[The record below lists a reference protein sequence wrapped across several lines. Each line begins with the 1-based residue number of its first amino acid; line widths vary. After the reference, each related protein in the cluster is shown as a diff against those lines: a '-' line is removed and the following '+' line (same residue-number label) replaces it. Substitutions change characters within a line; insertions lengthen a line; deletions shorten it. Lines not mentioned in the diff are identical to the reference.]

1 MTLGLILNEVICS
14 SPVFMSRDGYRQC
27 LFNHLLLRQILIEFH
42 NFPRYDIG
50 FLSIFKKNNFGSWSP
65 KANILVAEVAERQ
78 IFAQKVLQNMHGT

>member
-1 MTLGLILNEVICS
+1 
-14 SPVFMSRDGYRQC
+14 MSRDGYRQC

-78 IFAQKVLQNMHGT
+78 KFAQKFFKTCMEHEARRQTGFDASGFENH